1 MLDHWQNCILTDSRH
16 TSSLLMLVVIYPIL
30 RTFARY
36 LPQSLVTPSVFHVYF
51 YIRPA
56 VFFWLALAQQI
67 IYVSTPLLTELR
79 INLSWCSVSAHSAR
93 FHMCFSLASCRH
105 QPRSA
110 AAGPSLVLWLHGVP
124 ILSMPPTSLCWVFCF
139 HHWVVLP
146 ASLYKSTD
154 TPHCLLCGHAHNSQ
168 N

>member
-110 AAGPSLVLWLHGVP
+110 AAGPSLVLWLHGP
-124 ILSMPPTSLCWVFCF
+124 ATTACSLHLWF
-139 HHWVVLP
+139 WLQGTK
-146 ASLYKSTD
+146 LQ
-154 TPHCLLCGHAHNSQ
+154 CGAHNQFLISVEEFRHWP
-168 N
+168 NGKR